1 VPLVSSPRVDQPSV
15 LVIGAG
21 LIDSS
26 AKQLVKKGC
35 VVPLLEAS
43 ARPEAV
49 DQAGCVMHSVSAK
62 YNLRASPAAG
72 ASGKSWP
79 WLNANHKQPAHYQG
93 THQGKVHQ
101 YLQRASLHLYVMDLS
116 SYQTPAGCSYRSEA

>member
-1 VPLVSSPRVDQPSV
+1 MPLVSSPRVDQPSV

-79 WLNANHKQPAHYQG
+79 WLNANHSSLA
-93 THQGKVHQ
+93 
-101 YLQRASLHLYVMDLS
+101 ASSLPRYAPGQSASISAACLS
-116 SYQTPAGCSYRSEA
+116 APLCHGS